1 MRNFQMVFGF
11 LLLLALSYTSVLQ
24 ARELT
29 VIVVDEQGQAL
40 SRAVV
45 SSLVAGQQPPAKN
58 AVIDQVERLFDPFI
72 SVVQVGARVDF
83 PNSDNIRHQ
92 VFSFSPAKPFEL
104 PLYSN
109 IEAPAVEFPSPG
121 VVVLGCNIHDHMRA
135 YLYVSSYPQSVLTDD
150 NGKARVRVAAGQS
163 EIKVWYPGLG
173 NDPATELSVS
183 VAAQETQINVQ
194 LPVTKQQ
201 QQAPE
206 PSALQQRFNQLKQHV
221 H

>member
-11 LLLLALSYTSVLQ
+11 LLLLLLAGNAEAQ
-24 ARELT
+24 AREVT
-29 VIVVDEQGQAL
+29 VTVVDEQGQAL
-40 SRAVV
+40 ARAVV
-45 SSLVAGQQPPAKN
+45 SSQVVGSQTPASST
-58 AVIDQVERLFDPFI
+58 VIDQVERLFDPFI
-72 SVVQVGARVDF
+72 SVVQVGATVNF

-109 IEAPAVEFPSPG
+109 IEAPAVAFPNAG

-135 YLYVSSYPQSVLTDD
+135 YLYVSAHPQSVLTDD
-150 NGKARVRVAAGQS
+150 SGQAQVTVAEGESEVR
-163 EIKVWYPGLG
+163 VWYPGLG
-173 NDPATELSVS
+173 NDPAAEFNVA
-183 VAAQETQINVQ
+183 VAAQQTQVQVQ
-194 LPVTKQQ
+194 LPVAKQQ

>member
-1 MRNFQMVFGF
+1 MRNFQIVFGF
-11 LLLLALSYTSVLQ
+11 LSLLALADTAVVQ
-24 ARELT
+24 ARE
-29 VIVVDEQGQAL
+29 VIVTVVDEQGQAL

-45 SSLVAGQQPPAKN
+45 SSPLAGPQPPAKN
-58 AVIDQVERLFDPFI
+58 AVIDQVEQLFDPFI
-72 SVVQVGARVDF
+72 SVVQVGATVNF

-92 VFSFSPAKPFEL
+92 VFSFSAAKQFEL

-109 IEAPAVEFPSPG
+109 IEAPAVEFPNPG

-135 YLYVSSYPQSVLTDD
+135 YLYVSPHPQSVLTD
-150 NGKARVRVAAGQS
+150 KSGQAQVTVTSGES
-163 EIKVWYPGLG
+163 EITVWYPGLG
-173 NDPATELSVS
+173 NDPATELTVS